1 MNRTIIII
9 GVTGFI
15 GEALARF
22 FLTKNYRVKGFTRNP
37 GKTEKLKIKG
47 ITPILWGAH
56 SLTGWEKELE
66 GADAVIN
73 LSGENIGSG
82 RWTRQKKE
90 NILNSRIDAG
100 NVITGAL
107 RPLDHKPAV
116 YIQASAVGYYGSQGD
131 EELAESSP
139 AGKDFLAEVVSQW
152 EAASDGVE
160 DIGIRRVICRFGMVL
175 GEDQG
180 ALKRMLTPFRFF
192 VGGPLGPGNQWVSWI
207 HINDVVQ
214 AIDFLISRQ
223 DCRGIFN
230 VTAPHPVRN
239 REFAR
244 TLGKVLHRP
253 SFLAVPS
260 FVLKILL
267 GEMAEQLLLSSQQA
281 LPGRLK
287 EAGFTFRFPHLEEAL
302 ITCLRRPGGSF

>member
-1 MNRTIIII
+1 MNKTIIII

-15 GEALARF
+15 GETLARF

-37 GKTEKLKIKG
+37 AKAEKLKIKG
-47 ITPILWGAH
+47 IKPVLWDVH

-82 RWTRQKKE
+82 RWTRPKKE
-90 NILNSRIDAG
+90 KILNSRIDTG
-100 NVITGAL
+100 KIITAAL
-107 RPLDHKPAV
+107 SRLDHKPGV
-116 YIQASAVGYYGSQGD
+116 YIQASAVGYYGSCGD
-131 EELAESSP
+131 EELEEGSP
-139 AGKDFLAEVVSQW
+139 AGEDFLAEVVSQW
-152 EAASDGVE
+152 EAASDDVE
-160 DIGIRRVICRFGMVL
+160 DISLRRVICRFGMVL
-175 GEDQG
+175 GKDQG

-192 VGGPLGPGNQWVSWI
+192 VGGPLGSGTQWMSWI
-207 HINDVVQ
+207 HIDDVVQ
-214 AIDFLISRQ
+214 AIDFLISRP

-230 VTAPHPVRN
+230 FTAPNPVRN

-267 GEMAEQLLLSSQQA
+267 GEMAEQLPLSSQRA

-302 ITCLRRPGGSF
+302 KDLIE